1 MYIVH
6 VIAYKS
12 LHGWVDVSQPR
23 KTCMHEVNNY
33 FSTFDNL
40 VSFLT
45 FISQLLLSDWDAP
58 TLPFQT
64 LNPPQLEELPVRCSF
79 LTRQFTR
86 DIQGSGMPRVEH
98 FSFSMLDQTLTVYQ
112 KTMHITPFERW
123 CLCNT
128 INHTFKQSERKSQF
142 ELKSFLNDQ
151 KMAWYTVAQ
160 LVEHCTS
167 IAEVMGSNPVQAWIF
182 FRL

>member
-1 MYIVH
+1 
-6 VIAYKS
+6 
-12 LHGWVDVSQPR
+12 
-23 KTCMHEVNNY
+23 MHEVNNY

-112 KTMHITPFERW
+112 KTTHITPFER
-123 CLCNT
+123 
-128 INHTFKQSERKSQF
+128 
-142 ELKSFLNDQ
+142 
-151 KMAWYTVAQ
+151 
-160 LVEHCTS
+160 
-167 IAEVMGSNPVQAWIF
+167 
-182 FRL
+182 